1 MSDTK
6 IVNVVATGF
15 LGRPLDLYFVA
26 QNMLNI
32 IYNPQKFVAAI
43 ARLKE
48 PKTTFLLFPS
58 GKYVCTG
65 ATSIIQAKRASE
77 KITEKIK
84 KIFKDISPSVQ
95 FLDFEIQNVVGSYY
109 TGFKIS
115 LEQFY
120 YAHMSNSLYE
130 PEFFP
135 GLRYLLSKAEKKTV
149 LIFISGKIVITG
161 FRSEEQVFETAYYMH
176 RLLLKCKRE

>member
-65 ATSIIQAKRASE
+65 ATSIIQAKRAL
-77 KITEKIK
+77 K
-84 KIFKDISPSVQ
+84 KLQRK
-95 FLDFEIQNVVGSYY
+95 
-109 TGFKIS
+109 
-115 LEQFY
+115 
-120 YAHMSNSLYE
+120 
-130 PEFFP
+130 
-135 GLRYLLSKAEKKTV
+135 
-149 LIFISGKIVITG
+149 
-161 FRSEEQVFETAYYMH
+161 
-176 RLLLKCKRE
+176 